1 MASDVFRLQQPVTA
15 VREEAKA
22 HCFLTIPAG
31 SVLTVIRLLAGI
43 GLVEVEWNGQM
54 VEVYLRDLREGGVLL
69 DGAGSPV
76 PRGLP
81 D

>member
-1 MASDVFRLQQPVTA
+1 MATDVFRLEQPVTA

-31 SVLTVIRLLAGI
+31 SVLTVLRLLSGI
-43 GLVEVEWNGQM
+43 GLVEAEWNGQV
-54 VEVYLRDLREGGVLL
+54 VEVYLRDLRDGGVLL
-69 DGAGSPV
+69 DGAGSPI
-76 PRGLP
+76 PSGLL

>member
-1 MASDVFRLQQPVTA
+1 MATDVFRLEQPVTA
-15 VREEAKA
+15 AREEATA

-31 SVLTVIRLLAGI
+31 SVLTVLRLLAGI
-43 GLVEVEWNGQM
+43 GLVEAEWNGQV

-69 DGAGSPV
+69 DGTGSPV
-76 PRGLP
+76 PSSWL

>member
-1 MASDVFRLQQPVTA
+1 MATDVFRLEQPVTA
-15 VREEAKA
+15 FREEAKS

-31 SVLTVIRLLAGI
+31 SVLTVVRLLAGI

-54 VEVYLRDLREGGVLL
+54 VEVYLRDLRDGGVLL
-69 DGAGSPV
+69 DGAGCPV
-76 PRGLP
+76 PSGLL